1 MMCYNVVYVLVNFL
15 IPKAYNKEELTIIV
29 QPVLYL
35 VILLS
40 SEPSF
45 PFLEVVLQHISSNVS

>member
-1 MMCYNVVYVLVNFL
+1 MICYNVVYVLVHFL
-15 IPKAYNKEELTIIV
+15 IPIAYNEEDLTIIV

-40 SEPSF
+40 SEPLF